1 MRLGM
6 KRVALLVIVGVVL
19 FLFSGS
25 ALAQSG
31 VTMQT
36 GKLAAG
42 ATYLIEVPS
51 NWNGIIAALH
61 FCSQGRTLHFH
72 PAETIAAVQ
81 TLLARLETGKWPDV
95 DASNLNA
102 AATALGPGSNIFVN
116 AQGAIVP
123 VPSAFVDFKPLRNCP
138 LMAKQK
144 SVKPDFHVAIGS
156 HTLG

>member
-51 NWNGIIAALH
+51 NWNGIIGTASLLR
-61 FCSQGRTLHFH
+61 RTFVARAGHCTFT
-72 PAETIAAVQ
+72 PAETIAAVE
-81 TLLARLETGKWPDV
+81 TLLARLETGKW
-95 DASNLNA
+95 A
-102 AATALGPGSNIFVN
+102 
-116 AQGAIVP
+116 
-123 VPSAFVDFKPLRNCP
+123 
-138 LMAKQK
+138 
-144 SVKPDFHVAIGS
+144 
-156 HTLG
+156 

>member
-25 ALAQSG
+25 ALAQSE

-36 GKLAAG
+36 GKLTAG

-51 NWNGIIAALH
+51 NRNGIIAAPH

-72 PAETIAAVQ
+72 PGRNHRRRRNLTGAVGDGKMGLTW
-81 TLLARLETGKWPDV
+81 TLPT
-95 DASNLNA
+95 
-102 AATALGPGSNIFVN
+102 
-116 AQGAIVP
+116 
-123 VPSAFVDFKPLRNCP
+123 
-138 LMAKQK
+138 
-144 SVKPDFHVAIGS
+144 
-156 HTLG
+156 